1 MWGIVGYVLKFK
13 PMIFC
18 CKAQAHALEFSLA
31 GVGIFGSK
39 QKVWLPSRLVAS
51 SYLPF

>member
-1 MWGIVGYVLKFK
+1 MWGIVRYVLEFK

-18 CKAQAHALEFSLA
+18 YKAQAHALEFSLA

-39 QKVWLPSRLVAS
+39 QKPSIF
-51 SYLPF
+51 SYFLIK

>member
-1 MWGIVGYVLKFK
+1 MCWVCFKINWVCSNLK
-13 PMIFC
+13 PIIFC

-39 QKVWLPSRLVAS
+39 QNLQS
-51 SYLPF
+51 SHISLEE